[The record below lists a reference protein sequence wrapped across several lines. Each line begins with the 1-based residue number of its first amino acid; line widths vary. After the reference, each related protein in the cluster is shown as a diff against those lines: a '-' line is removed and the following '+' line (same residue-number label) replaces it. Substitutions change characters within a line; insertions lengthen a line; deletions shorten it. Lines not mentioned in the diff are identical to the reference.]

1 MGLGSLTVPCPLS
14 KKRRM
19 KEKRRRRGSKLVEER
34 RADVK
39 TMLWMWVR
47 RVAGPG
53 LWYSPASPA
62 SVFSMG

>member
-1 MGLGSLTVPCPLS
+1 MGLGSLTVPCPMS

-19 KEKRRRRGSKLVEER
+19 KEKRKGNNLVEER
-34 RADVK
+34 RADVR

-53 LWYSPASPA
+53 WWSSPASPV